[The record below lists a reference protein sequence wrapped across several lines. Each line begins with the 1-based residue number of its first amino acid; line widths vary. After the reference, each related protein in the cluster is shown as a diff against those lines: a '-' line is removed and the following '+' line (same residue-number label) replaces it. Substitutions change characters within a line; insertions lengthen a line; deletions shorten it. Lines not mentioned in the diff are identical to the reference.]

1 MDDKEKLSNPK
12 VTIQTIQKYGFR
24 FQKRYGQN
32 FLIDDHV
39 IRKILRAADITK
51 EDTVVEIG
59 PGIGTLTQYLAEAA
73 GKDYAMEIDE
83 KLLPILADTLST
95 YENVEVIHNDILKC
109 DLNRL
114 LGEGNRCKI
123 VANLPYYITT
133 PIIMGLLEGQVPAES
148 ITVMVQKEVAER
160 MDAGPGSK
168 IYGALS
174 LAVQYYADTY
184 LAANVPPNCFMP
196 RPAVGSA
203 VIRLT
208 ARKEPPVSVKDDR
221 YMFRLIRASFNERRK
236 TLVNGLR
243 NDPELGITKEAVE
256 AALTEMGLPTTVRGE
271 TLSLVQ
277 FAELSDRLQP

>member
-1 MDDKEKLSNPK
+1 MDDKEKLSNPQ
-12 VTIQTIQKYGFR
+12 VTIQTIQKYGFQ

-39 IRKILRAADITK
+39 ITKILRAAEITK

-73 GKDYAMEIDE
+73 GKVYAVEIDD

-95 YENVEVIHNDILKC
+95 YDNVEVIHKDILKC
-109 DLNRL
+109 DLKQL
-114 LGEGNRCKI
+114 LGEGRSCKI

-133 PIIMGLLEGQVPAES
+133 PIIMGLLEGHVPAES
-148 ITVMVQKEVAER
+148 ITVMIQKEVAER
-160 MDAGPGSK
+160 MDAKPGSK

-208 ARKEPPVSVKDDR
+208 RRTEAPVQVRDEAW
-221 YMFRLIRASFNERRK
+221 MFRLIRASFNERRK

-243 NDPELGITKEAVE
+243 NEPTLGITKD
-256 AALTEMGLPTTVRGE
+256 AAEDALMKMGLSPTVRGE
-271 TLSLVQ
+271 TLSLAQ
-277 FAELSDRLQP
+277 FAELADLLMP